1 MSRNSISSI
10 VSRQLPEFVRE
21 DYPAFVAFIE
31 AYYSWLKTQQVDLE
45 STRDL
50 DKTLDVFVSQF
61 KKELSHNLP
70 FIVEDERFF
79 LQRIKDQYLA
89 KGSEAS
95 YKLLFKMLYG
105 KDVLVKYPGK
115 QMLRASAGHWNQE
128 ISIFVKVNFGDPEL
142 IVGKVVDVQTFNKI
156 IRVLIDKKQELSTEV
171 DRIVYLGQDVYELFL
186 DRRFYGNITAGN
198 IITYRDQFQ
207 ATVLSAASKL
217 NIVRPGTGFKIGQV
231 FEVKSS
237 SGTTTL
243 IKITRVDTSTGA
255 IKNAQI
261 IKFGIGYVAN
271 FTTSILPDAA
281 ITSSSTYKKPQGSIV
296 IGAKLQTGVNNDN
309 VPPTPIYTQPVTFR
323 EVGARFGE
331 QGFINIPDW
340 VSTDYVDG
348 AYAGT
353 TLREFSQTTLES
365 SSSFAVGVST
375 EPAVFN
381 IELGAVCKYPGYFEN
396 NNGFLSDSIFLQDSK
411 YYQLFSYV
419 LTIDERLADYKSAV
433 KTLVHP
439 AGMQLFGEF
448 DIVNNYDLS
457 LQLESLIKSLGISLE
472 EDPIVIQDNFS
483 KTFVKYPL
491 GDDVTMTEPTV
502 NNHTTTDPVT
512 GLNVSKIRHTTFKP
526 LTTVY
531 TGFLDT
537 IYEIKTTLSKSDYV
551 MMTDLPPVVV
561 QGKTMVP
568 DSVTVFESNFFVVQ
582 DKFYADTQRVS
593 EPLFLVA
600 KNDNKYMEVLPLSL
614 TLSEDG
620 YVVLNA
626 YEEGGYFSEIYVN
639 NRDAIISG

>member
-1 MSRNSISSI
+1 MARNSVSSI

-50 DKTLDVFVSQF
+50 DKTLDAFVSQF

-128 ISIFVKVNFGDPEL
+128 ISIFVKVNFGDPEV

-186 DRRFYGNITAGN
+186 DRRFYGNITPGN

-243 IKITRVDTSTGA
+243 IKVTRVDTSTGA

-271 FTTSILPDAA
+271 FTTSVLPAAA
-281 ITSSSTYKKPQGSIV
+281 ITSSTTYKKPEGSIV
-296 IGAKLQTGVNNDN
+296 IGAKLQTGVDNNI
-309 VPPTPIYTQPVTFR
+309 PPNPIYTQPVTLK
-323 EVGARFGE
+323 EIGARFGE

-340 VSTDYVDG
+340 ASWEYVDG

-353 TLREFSQTTLES
+353 IVREFSQTTLES
-365 SSSFAVGVST
+365 SSSFAVGVTT

-448 DIVNNYDLS
+448 DITNSYDLS

-472 EDPIVIQDNFS
+472 EDPVVIQDNFS

-526 LTTVY
+526 LTTIY
-531 TGFLDT
+531 TGFSDA
-537 IYEIKTTLSKSDYV
+537 IQQIRVTLSKSDYV

-582 DKFYADTQRVS
+582 DKFYTDTQKLS
-593 EPLFLVA
+593 EPLFLVT
-600 KNDNKYMEVLPLSL
+600 KNNNKYMEVLPLSL

>member
-1 MSRNSISSI
+1 MSRNPLSAI

-21 DYPAFVAFIE
+21 DYPAFVAFVE
-31 AYYSWLKTQQVDLE
+31 AYYAWLKTQQVDLE
-45 STRDL
+45 SSRDL
-50 DKTLDVFVSQF
+50 DNTLNVFVSQF
-61 KKELSHNLP
+61 KKELSYNLP

-79 LQRIKDQYLA
+79 LQRMKDHYLA

-128 ISIFVKVNFGDPEL
+128 ISIFVKVNFGNPEVV
-142 IVGKVVDVQTFNKI
+142 VGKVVDVQTFNKI

-171 DRIVYLGQDVYELFL
+171 DRIVYLGQDVYEFFL
-186 DRRFYGNITAGN
+186 DRRFYGVISPGN
-198 IITYRDQFQ
+198 IITYGDQFQ

-217 NIVRPGTGFKIGQV
+217 NIARPGTGFKVGQV

-237 SGTTTL
+237 SGTTSL
-243 IKITRVDTSTGA
+243 IKVTRVDAANGA

-271 FTTSILPDAA
+271 FTTSVLPAAA
-281 ITSSSTYKKPQGSIV
+281 ITNSTTFKQPDSSIV
-296 IGAKLQTGVNNDN
+296 VGAKVQTGVDEDDN
-309 VPPTPIYTQPVTFR
+309 PIFTQPMTLK

-331 QGFINIPDW
+331 KGFINTPDW
-340 VSTDYVDG
+340 AEYDYVDG

-353 TLREFSQTTLES
+353 IIREFAQTTLEA
-365 SSSFAVGVST
+365 SSSFAVGT
-375 EPAVFN
+375 AAEPAVFN
-381 IELGAVCKYPGYFEN
+381 IELGAICKYPGYFEN
-396 NNGFLSDSIFLQDSK
+396 NNGFLSDSIYLQDSK

-419 LTIDERLADYKSAV
+419 ITIDERLADYKSAV
-433 KTLVHP
+433 KTLIHP

-448 DIVNNYDLS
+448 DITNTYDLS
-457 LQLESLIKSLGISLE
+457 LQLESLVKSLGISLE
-472 EDPIVIQDNFS
+472 EDPVVIQDVFS

-491 GDDVTMTEPTV
+491 GDEVTMTEPTV
-502 NNHTTTDPVT
+502 NNHQTTDPVT
-512 GLNVSKIRHTTFKP
+512 GLNSSKIRHTTTKP
-526 LTTVY
+526 LQTTY
-531 TGFLDT
+531 SGFLDSIT
-537 IYEIKTTLSKSDYV
+537 QISTTLSKSDYV
-551 MMTDLPPVVV
+551 MMLESPLEVV

-582 DKFYADTQRVS
+582 DKFYSDLQQIS
-593 EPLFLVA
+593 EPLFLVVQ
-600 KNDNKYMEVLPLSL
+600 NNNKYMEVLPLSL

-639 NRDAIISG
+639 NRDATFSG

>member
-1 MSRNSISSI
+1 MSRNPLSAI

-21 DYPAFVAFIE
+21 DYPAFVAFVE
-31 AYYSWLKTQQVDLE
+31 AYYAWLKTQQVDLE
-45 STRDL
+45 SSRDL
-50 DKTLDVFVSQF
+50 DNTLNVFVSQF
-61 KKELSHNLP
+61 KKELSYNLP

-79 LQRIKDQYLA
+79 LQRMKDHYLA

-128 ISIFVKVNFGDPEL
+128 ISIFVKVNFGNPEVV
-142 IVGKVVDVQTFNKI
+142 VGKVVDVQTFNKI

-171 DRIVYLGQDVYELFL
+171 DRIVYLGQDVYEFFL
-186 DRRFYGNITAGN
+186 DRRFYGIISPGN
-198 IITYRDQFQ
+198 IITYGDQFQ

-217 NIVRPGTGFKIGQV
+217 NIVRAGTGFKVGQV

-237 SGTTTL
+237 SGTTSL
-243 IKITRVDTSTGA
+243 IKVTRVDPANGA
-255 IKNAQI
+255 LKNAQI
-261 IKFGIGYVAN
+261 IKFGIGYIAN
-271 FTTSILPDAA
+271 FTTSVLPAAA
-281 ITSSSTYKKPQGSIV
+281 ITNSTTFKQPDSSIV
-296 IGAKLQTGVNNDN
+296 VGAKVQTGGDVNN
-309 VPPTPIYTQPVTFR
+309 PIFTQPMTLK

-331 QGFINIPDW
+331 KGFINTPDW
-340 VSTDYVDG
+340 AEYDYVDG

-353 TLREFSQTTLES
+353 IIREFAQTTLEA
-365 SSSFAVGVST
+365 SSSFAVGVAA

-381 IELGAVCKYPGYFEN
+381 IELGAICKYPGYFEN
-396 NNGFLSDSIFLQDSK
+396 NNGFLSDSIYLQDSK

-419 LTIDERLADYKSAV
+419 ITIDERLADYKSAV
-433 KTLVHP
+433 KTLIHP

-448 DIVNNYDLS
+448 DITNTYDLS
-457 LQLESLIKSLGISLE
+457 LQLESLVKSLGISLE
-472 EDPIVIQDNFS
+472 EDPVVIQDVFS

-491 GDDVTMTEPTV
+491 GDEVTMTEPTV
-502 NNHTTTDPVT
+502 NNHQTTDPVT
-512 GLNVSKIRHTTFKP
+512 GLNSSKIRHTTTKP
-526 LTTVY
+526 LQTTY
-531 TGFLDT
+531 SGFLDSIT
-537 IYEIKTTLSKSDYV
+537 QINTTLSKSDYV
-551 MMTDLPPVVV
+551 MMLESPLEVV

-582 DKFYADTQRVS
+582 DKFYSDSQQIS
-593 EPLFLVA
+593 EPLFLVVQ
-600 KNDNKYMEVLPLSL
+600 NNNKYMEVLPLSL

-639 NRDAIISG
+639 NRDATFSG

>member
-1 MSRNSISSI
+1 MSRNPLSAI

-21 DYPAFVAFIE
+21 DYPAFVAFVE
-31 AYYSWLKTQQVDLE
+31 AYYAWLKTQQVDLE
-45 STRDL
+45 SSRDL
-50 DKTLDVFVSQF
+50 DNTLNVFVSQF
-61 KKELSHNLP
+61 KKELSYNLP

-79 LQRIKDQYLA
+79 LQRMKDHYLA

-128 ISIFVKVNFGDPEL
+128 ISIFVKVNFGNPEVV
-142 IVGKVVDVQTFNKI
+142 VGKVVDVQTFNKI

-171 DRIVYLGQDVYELFL
+171 DRIVYLGQDVYEFFL
-186 DRRFYGNITAGN
+186 DRRFYGIISPGN
-198 IITYRDQFQ
+198 IITYGDQFQ

-217 NIVRPGTGFKIGQV
+217 NIVRAGTGFKVGQV

-237 SGTTTL
+237 SGTTSL
-243 IKITRVDTSTGA
+243 IKVTRVDPANGA
-255 IKNAQI
+255 LKNAQI
-261 IKFGIGYVAN
+261 IKFGIGYIAN
-271 FTTSILPDAA
+271 FTTSVLPAAA
-281 ITSSSTYKKPQGSIV
+281 ITNSTTFKQPDSSIV
-296 IGAKLQTGVNNDN
+296 VGARVQTGGDVNN
-309 VPPTPIYTQPVTFR
+309 PIFTQPMTLK

-331 QGFINIPDW
+331 KGFINTPDW
-340 VSTDYVDG
+340 AEFEYVDG

-353 TLREFSQTTLES
+353 IIREFAQTTLEA
-365 SSSFAVGVST
+365 SSSFAVGVAA

-381 IELGAVCKYPGYFEN
+381 IELGAICKYPGYFEN
-396 NNGFLSDSIFLQDSK
+396 NNGFLSDSIYLQDSK

-419 LTIDERLADYKSAV
+419 ITIDERLADYKSAV
-433 KTLVHP
+433 KTLIHP

-448 DIVNNYDLS
+448 DITNTYDLS
-457 LQLESLIKSLGISLE
+457 LQLESLVKSLGISLE
-472 EDPIVIQDNFS
+472 EDPVVIQDVFS

-491 GDDVTMTEPTV
+491 GDEVTMTEPTV
-502 NNHTTTDPVT
+502 NNHQTTDPVT
-512 GLNVSKIRHTTFKP
+512 GLNSSKIRHTTTKP
-526 LTTVY
+526 LQTTY
-531 TGFLDT
+531 SGFLDSIT
-537 IYEIKTTLSKSDYV
+537 QINTTLSKSDYV
-551 MMTDLPPVVV
+551 MMLESPLEVV

-582 DKFYADTQRVS
+582 DKFYSDLQQIS
-593 EPLFLVA
+593 EPLFLVVQ
-600 KNDNKYMEVLPLSL
+600 NNNKYMEVLPLSL

-639 NRDAIISG
+639 NRDATFSG